1 MLKCFPHSVARQR
14 CGDNAHPQTWLE
26 SLVLGLLLKFI
37 GDCPVTY
44 MQFTDGFWSLFWNL
58 ESGCENMLELMYSS
72 LTHSANV
79 RGDQTLE
86 NSENSE
92 NLKLE

>member
-1 MLKCFPHSVARQR
+1 MVGGSCTGTLVEIHWWLVQLHICSLPTNFGHFF
-14 CGDNAHPQTWLE
+14 GTW
-26 SLVLGLLLKFI
+26 KI
-37 GDCPVTY
+37 
-44 MQFTDGFWSLFWNL
+44 
-58 ESGCENMLELMYSS
+58 CENMPELMYSS

-92 NLKLE
+92 NLKFE